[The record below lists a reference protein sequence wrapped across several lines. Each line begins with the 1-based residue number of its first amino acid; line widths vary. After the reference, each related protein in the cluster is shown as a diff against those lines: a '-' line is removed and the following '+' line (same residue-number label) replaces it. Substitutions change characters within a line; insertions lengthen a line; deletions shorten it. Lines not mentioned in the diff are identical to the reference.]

1 MKNVP
6 SKFNLGNRLILVIL
20 GIISII
26 LLPIIYGWEESY
38 SQYYKYLPIG
48 FTLIFSTLSIGLY
61 VHSNNEWKISAMA
74 LICLAIFDM
83 YRFPLLHYS
92 CAIFFFVF
100 ATFAMWNDKRV
111 SNFGKISLFLYPLIF
126 YSLMIFEI
134 IQVIL
139 ICGFH
144 LLYVVRLLNTKVEK
158 KIIQEVI
165 IDDNNN

>member
-6 SKFNLGNRLILVIL
+6 SKFNLGTRLILVIL

-92 CAIFFFVF
+92 CAIFYFVF
-100 ATFAMWNDKRV
+100 AT
-111 SNFGKISLFLYPLIF
+111 LIRA
-126 YSLMIFEI
+126 
-134 IQVIL
+134 V
-139 ICGFH
+139 
-144 LLYVVRLLNTKVEK
+144 K
-158 KIIQEVI
+158 KIFVVFHPTINFIFQKFSTIESHERGRYQSYEVHVSA
-165 IDDNNN
+165 DR